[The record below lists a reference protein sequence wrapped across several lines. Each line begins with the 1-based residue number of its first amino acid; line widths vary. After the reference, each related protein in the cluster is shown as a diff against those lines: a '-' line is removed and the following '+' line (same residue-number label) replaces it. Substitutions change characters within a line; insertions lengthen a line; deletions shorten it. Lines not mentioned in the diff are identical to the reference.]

1 MTNTRE
7 HLANFHIAG
16 LTYYEAIRCFE
27 NLKIGTKLE
36 LKMETD
42 NKFDAR
48 AVAIYY
54 NEFKL
59 GFVPKSENR
68 IFYKLLSM
76 GYNTIF
82 ETTIQ
87 QVDGSEH
94 PENQIRVVTHLLK
107 QEEQQ

>member
-16 LTYYEAIRCFE
+16 LTYYEAVLCFE
-27 NLKIGTKLE
+27 NLKIGTKLQ
-36 LKMETD
+36 LKVEQD

-54 NEFKL
+54 NGHKL

-76 GYNTIF
+76 GYNVIF

-87 QVDGSEH
+87 QVDATAH
-94 PENQIRVVTHLLK
+94 PENQVRVVTHLLK
-107 QEEQQ
+107 HEE